1 VEVVEEK
8 DPDVQIFLVDLEVV
22 EVHLVVVQ

>member
-1 VEVVEEK
+1 MEVVEEK

>member
-1 VEVVEEK
+1 VEVVEENK
-8 DPDVQIFLVDLEVV
+8 QDVQIFLVDLEVV